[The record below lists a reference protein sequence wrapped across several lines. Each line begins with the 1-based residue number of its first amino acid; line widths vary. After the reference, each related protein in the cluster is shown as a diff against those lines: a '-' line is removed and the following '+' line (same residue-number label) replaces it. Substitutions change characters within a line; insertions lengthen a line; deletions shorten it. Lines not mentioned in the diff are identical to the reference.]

1 MSFDVDKE
9 EFYETFAELQDAEGS
24 QRALEWAWSA
34 LDWAQQELRKEAAK
48 SQSIVSGE
56 RAAVVAWL
64 REEAEAAAQTFT
76 LQAGEWANR
85 IDDLANCIE
94 RGEHRPGGYPAN
106 NKKFAEKVQEQ
117 LRRDD
122 KADQFRSN
130 MSRFA
135 TSLRKDSSA
144 QNLMDEH
151 QMDNIQR
158 GEHRR
163 EEKG

>member
-1 MSFDVDKE
+1 MS
-9 EFYETFAELQDAEGS
+9 EFQHTYSGGETQCSHCGGWTRGANLRTECPTRLRAEVE
-24 QRALEWAWSA
+24 R
-34 LDWAQQELRKEAAK
+34 LRSE
-48 SQSIVSGE
+48 VE
-56 RAAVVAWL
+56 RL
-64 REEAEAAAQTFT
+64 REEAAK
-76 LQAGEWANR
+76 
-85 IDDLANCIE
+85 E
-94 RGEHRPGGYPAN
+94 RADVVARPPPEGYPAN

-163 EEKG
+163 REKE

>member
-1 MSFDVDKE
+1 MEHIQALLDYNERNRDAIISECKE
-9 EFYETFAELQDAEGS
+9 IDGNKEIERLRAEV
-24 QRALEWAWSA
+24 
-34 LDWAQQELRKEAAK
+34 EAACAP
-48 SQSIVSGE
+48 
-56 RAAVVAWL
+56 AATI
-64 REEAEAAAQTFT
+64 RAQTT
-76 LQAGEWANR
+76 
-85 IDDLANCIE
+85 
-94 RGEHRPGGYPAN
+94 PGGYPTN

-151 QMDNIQR
+151 QMDNI
-158 GEHRR
+158 
-163 EEKG
+163 

>member
-1 MSFDVDKE
+1 MEFNLSLQKNVDYEQKISNIRARVDRAYLPEKNDSYTLSIAMGDIKFLLE
-9 EFYETFAELQDAEGS
+9 EVERL
-24 QRALEWAWSA
+24 RADISDTSA
-34 LDWAQQELRKEAAK
+34 ISK
-48 SQSIVSGE
+48 E

-64 REEAEAAAQTFT
+64 YRQHYDDTAE
-76 LQAGEWANR
+76 R
-85 IDDLANCIE
+85 IE
-94 RGEHRPGGYPAN
+94 RGEHRREGYPVN

-163 EEKG
+163 GEEHGH

>member
-1 MSFDVDKE
+1 MERARDAGI
-9 EFYETFAELQDAEGS
+9 TFAAVRDIMSAHEDDGPDGESFGRMVERIRDLALQAAAQMAAE
-24 QRALEWAWSA
+24 
-34 LDWAQQELRKEAAK
+34 
-48 SQSIVSGE
+48 E
-56 RAAVVAWL
+56 RAAVVAYL
-64 REEAEAAAQTFT
+64 RRIFPEWP
-76 LQAGEWANR
+76 AGTNGYADEV
-85 IDDLANCIE
+85 E

-158 GEHRR
+158 GERR
-163 EEKG
+163 RGEGA

>member
-1 MSFDVDKE
+1 MTEHKHE
-9 EFYETFAELQDAEGS
+9 EGEPTPTHV
-24 QRALEWAWSA
+24 EWP
-34 LDWAQQELRKEAAK
+34 
-48 SQSIVSGE
+48 GE
-56 RAAVVAWL
+56 D
-64 REEAEAAAQTFT
+64 
-76 LQAGEWANR
+76 GEWCEVFDDEDLSWWNWEEGDSM
-85 IDDLANCIE
+85 IDLDDIE

-144 QNLMDEH
+144 QILLDNI
-151 QMDNIQR
+151 QMDNIRR
-158 GEHRR
+158 GEYRRR
-163 EEKG
+163 EKE